1 MLISNSNINE
11 LRKLLETL
19 RNVEL
24 AIISAFLSNIFK
36 VYLRFSIAI
45 PLGLALTLML
55 TEVPFITR
63 LIPDPSLII
72 LSLWILI
79 SSILIYLSFRDYNYY
94 VALARLI
101 QGSKVG
107 VKKLTFT
114 FLILIVV
121 LIIVII
127 WVVAAITSYLSSL
140 PSGHVAILAALIVV
154 PTGLLISHYA
164 LIPRTVIRHGI
175 LGSPLIASI
184 PMYILASIA
193 LMFPGHVGL
202 QVLAIILMAILM
214 LYLGYDVQKRAR
226 VWLVKNL

>member
-55 TEVPFITR
+55 TEVPFITK

-72 LSLWILI
+72 LSLWVLI

-94 VALARLI
+94 VALARLVR
-101 QGSKVG
+101 GSRVG
-107 VKKLTFT
+107 VKKLTLT
-114 FLILIVV
+114 FLVLTIA
-121 LIIVII
+121 LIIVVI
-127 WVVAAITSYLSSL
+127 WVVVVITSYISI
-140 PSGHVAILAALIVV
+140 PSGHAAVLVTLIVV

-164 LIPRTVIRHGI
+164 LIPRNVIRHGI

-184 PMYILASIA
+184 PMYVLASIA

-202 QVLAIILMAILM
+202 QILAIILIAILI

-226 VWLVKNL
+226 VWLAKNL